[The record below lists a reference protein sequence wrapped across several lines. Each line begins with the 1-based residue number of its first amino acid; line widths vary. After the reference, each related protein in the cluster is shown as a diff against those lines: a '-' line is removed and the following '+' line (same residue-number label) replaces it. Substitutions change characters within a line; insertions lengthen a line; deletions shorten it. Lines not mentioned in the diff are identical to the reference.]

1 MNFFLLAADVTPPQD
16 LNFGMLAL
24 RMFFFLGIVLVLI
37 YFVLRKVLPFF
48 MQSTTF
54 RNRTIRIVER
64 VPVDQKRSLLV
75 VEIQER
81 FYLLGSAEGQINVL
95 MELDREKIV
104 AQPAA
109 ISNKNKIFDDVIKK
123 AFFKPK
129 LEEPP
134 AKYEKA

>member
-1 MNFFLLAADVTPPQD
+1 MNFFVLAAEATPPQD

-37 YFVLRKVLPFF
+37 YFVLRKLLPFF
-48 MQSTTF
+48 MQAPAF
-54 RNRTIRIVER
+54 RQRTVKVIER
-64 VPVDQKRSLLV
+64 LAVDQKRSLLV

-95 MELDREKIV
+95 MELDREKMV

-109 ISNKNKIFDDVIKK
+109 GGNKSKTFDDVIKK

-134 AKYEKA
+134 AKV

>member
-1 MNFFLLAADVTPPQD
+1 MNFFVLAAEVTPPQD

-24 RMFFFLGIVLVLI
+24 RMFFFLGIVLILI

-48 MQSTTF
+48 MQTPSF
-54 RNRTIRIVER
+54 RHRTVRIVER
-64 VPVDQKRSLLV
+64 LPLDQKRSLLV
-75 VEIQER
+75 VEIQEK

-95 MELDREKIV
+95 MELDREKMV

-109 ISNKNKIFDDVIKK
+109 GGNKSKTFDDIFKK
-123 AFFKPK
+123 VFFKPK

-134 AKYEKA
+134 AKV